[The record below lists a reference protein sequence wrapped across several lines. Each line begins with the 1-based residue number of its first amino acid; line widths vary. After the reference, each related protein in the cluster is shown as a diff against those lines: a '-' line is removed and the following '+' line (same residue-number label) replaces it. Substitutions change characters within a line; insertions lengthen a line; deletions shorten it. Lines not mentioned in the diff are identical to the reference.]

1 VVRCEKSRDI
11 LSLRGA
17 NRRESRW
24 QPHPSVDLVESAR
37 CDSYSPLLLLLLW
50 LLTAGARQ
58 SRCLGVVVLHAAAL
72 VPSVAARERVS
83 RVAPCAVSRQLNND
97 PVTPANTGSGRVDL
111 ELEANAVVVTRTRI

>member
-1 VVRCEKSRDI
+1 M

-24 QPHPSVDLVESAR
+24 QPHPSVDLAESAR
-37 CDSYSPLLLLLLW
+37 CDSYSPLLLLLA
-50 LLTAGARQ
+50 AGARQ
-58 SRCLGVVVLHAAAL
+58 SRCLGVVAWHSTAL
-72 VPSVAARERVS
+72 VPSAAARERVS